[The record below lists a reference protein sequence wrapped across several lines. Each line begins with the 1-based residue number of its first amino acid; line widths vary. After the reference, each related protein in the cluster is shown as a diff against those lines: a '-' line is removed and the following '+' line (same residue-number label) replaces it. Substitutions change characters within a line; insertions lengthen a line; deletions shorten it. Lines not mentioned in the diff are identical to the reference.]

1 MLIDPDAMMEVEDF
15 LRPDMFYSV
24 AHQWLFEAM
33 LGLYRRNEPLDTL
46 TLIEELRRWNRLD
59 GVGGEAEIIGL
70 TNEVPTSLNAFY
82 YAKIVEDCAIR
93 REMLRAAERI
103 AGLAWD
109 EEQEL
114 AGQLDQA
121 EQVVFDVR
129 ARQVERKTFQPRTYA
144 IEFMAHLEELYAL
157 EGQEFGGLATGFR
170 DLDRELNGLEKGIVT
185 VVCGRP
191 GMGKSALGAQIGWH
205 VAQQANVF
213 YWSGEMTTNQLVRR
227 LVATETGLP
236 SSELRKPGF
245 VQSLDPDHWA
255 KIHTAVD
262 KVSKSGLVIDT
273 TSSITPEQLRSACLR
288 QASRSGLDLVVV
300 DHLHLMAQQDRDETL
315 SVSRN
320 MASLRILAK
329 DLGVAVVVLAQLSR
343 GVESRQDK
351 RPIMSDLRQAGKIEE
366 DAEVIIGIYRD
377 DYYNPDTSERPGVA
391 ELILLKHRNG
401 GLKTVDMFFDGP
413 MTTFKPLARM
423 HDMQAGF

>member
-114 AGQLDQA
+114 SAQLDQA

-129 ARQVERKTFQPRTYA
+129 ARQVERKTFQPQTYA

-157 EGQEFGGLATGFR
+157 EGQEWGGLGTGFR
-170 DLDRELNGLEKGIVT
+170 DLDKEINGLEKGVVT
-185 VVCGRP
+185 VVCARP
-191 GMGKSALGAQIGWH
+191 GMGKSALGAQAGWH
-205 VAQQANVF
+205 VAQTHNVF
-213 YWSGEMTTNQLVRR
+213 YWSGEMTTDQLTRR
-227 LVATETGLP
+227 LVAAETGIS

-262 KVSKSGLVIDT
+262 KVAKSGLVIDT
-273 TSSITPEQLRSACLR
+273 TSSITPEQLRSACMR
-288 QASRSGLDLVVV
+288 QASRAGLDLVVV

-315 SVSRN
+315 SVARN
-320 MASLRILAK
+320 MSSLRILAK
-329 DLGVAVVVLAQLSR
+329 DLNVPVVVLAQLSR
-343 GVESRQDK
+343 GVESRSDK
-351 RPIMSDLRQAGKIEE
+351 RPILSDLRQAGKIEE
-366 DAEVIIGIYRD
+366 DAEVVIGIYRD
-377 DYYNPDTSERPGVA
+377 EYYNPDTSERPGVA

-401 GLKTVDMFFDGP
+401 GLKTVDMFFDAPVP
-413 MTTFKPLARM
+413 MFKPLARRQ
-423 HDMQAGF
+423 DGW